1 MPETAVWVL
10 VAAAVYVL
18 GVAIYFVCYWP
29 WSRSQRALGRLR
41 RVGAPVRS
49 MRRSEARIL
58 QLIEFPAGAPV
69 LLLEGH
75 CAEFVIRS
83 AGFPP
88 RHVHTLAG
96 VPVKYPAGLQ
106 HAVRAGN
113 NTAEVV
119 LGREYA
125 MIVRLNGAT
134 LTSHHRPSSTV
145 WG

>member
-1 MPETAVWVL
+1 MWVL

-41 RVGAPVRS
+41 RVGAPIRS

-106 HAVRAGN
+106 HAVRAGS

-145 WG
+145 CG